1 MAVAR
6 ELSGRF
12 TCFVV
17 DRRGRG
23 LSGDSQSYTVERE
36 IEDIEAVRA
45 AAGPGAFLIGPS
57 YGAFCSLLTVLRT
70 PVPRLVNYE
79 PPRPVR
85 GPAHGQSVVLCPP
98 LIKQGR
104 SADATVVF
112 FREIGV
118 YPPGLLGSLLKA
130 LPMRLKAKAIP
141 TWPKT
146 VGLMPVTVREMA
158 AVDGMGPSL
167 ARFAA
172 LKMPTLLLLGSRSNQ
187 PHIPDTTLELTRLV
201 PNAKLH
207 ELAGQGH
214 MAQTMAPKL
223 AATKIA
229 EFLKS

>member
-98 LIKQGR
+98 LIK
-104 SADATVVF
+104 
-112 FREIGV
+112 
-118 YPPGLLGSLLKA
+118 
-130 LPMRLKAKAIP
+130 
-141 TWPKT
+141 
-146 VGLMPVTVREMA
+146 
-158 AVDGMGPSL
+158 
-167 ARFAA
+167 
-172 LKMPTLLLLGSRSNQ
+172 
-187 PHIPDTTLELTRLV
+187 
-201 PNAKLH
+201 
-207 ELAGQGH
+207 
-214 MAQTMAPKL
+214 
-223 AATKIA
+223 
-229 EFLKS
+229 

>member
-104 SADATVVF
+104 SEDATVVF
-112 FREIGV
+112 FREIGM

-141 TWPKT
+141 TWPKM

-187 PHIPDTTLELTRLV
+187 PHIRDTTLELTRLV
-201 PNAKLH
+201 PNAKLR

-223 AATKIA
+223 VATKIA